1 MSCLIAMFAI
11 AYFFP
16 KKGVGPRNIAEDY
29 GILLLVL
36 VYLLLIFLVFYISI
50 IYYKKTTVD
59 VTYNTIYYRTL
70 FFEKEFMF
78 DDITYIKSY
87 LDGHQNNGFTK
98 RYHLTMVIYAGKKKM
113 KINTRMVNATKLWDL
128 LIERGYLEKQQL

>member
-1 MSCLIAMFAI
+1 M
-11 AYFFP
+11 
-16 KKGVGPRNIAEDY
+16 
-29 GILLLVL
+29 
-36 VYLLLIFLVFYISI
+36 
-50 IYYKKTTVD
+50 
-59 VTYNTIYYRTL
+59 

>member
-16 KKGVGPRNIAEDY
+16 KKGVEPRNVSEDY